1 MDTVSPRVS
10 NNSCGGEDMSC
21 APGAYTLPQSALI
34 AGQPLPPVVASLSRA
49 ELLRDLGTSS
59 HERRAALIVHLT
71 ALELDLPAEQACSI
85 AIASLLH
92 DIGKIAVPI
101 DLLQKSTPLT
111 PEEDALIKTHC
122 RRGHEILR
130 SNVDPILALASEIA
144 LHHHECCD
152 GSGYPDG
159 LSGDDIPLAVQVSS
173 ICDGY
178 DALRQ
183 DRPYRPGLSHENSMR
198 ILVEGDGR
206 TLPQHFAPRVMAAFC
221 RVSDKARVIIDTY
234 DVKDHIVGVMA

>member
-1 MDTVSPRVS
+1 MSRDTGTDAPQPR
-10 NNSCGGEDMSC
+10 
-21 APGAYTLPQSALI
+21 SALI
-34 AGQPLPPVVASLSRA
+34 GDGALPPAVASLGRA
-49 ELLRDLGTSS
+49 EMLRDLGTSS
-59 HERRAALIVHLT
+59 HARRSALIVHLT
-71 ALELDLPAEQACSI
+71 ARELGMPAEKARAV

-111 PEEDALIKTHC
+111 PEEHALIRTHC
-122 RRGHEILR
+122 RRGHDILR

-152 GSGYPDG
+152 GSGYPDR

-183 DRPYRPGLSHENSMR
+183 DRPYRRGLSHADAMR

-206 TLPQHFAPRVMAAFC
+206 TLPQHFSTRVLAAFC
-221 RVSDKARVIIDTY
+221 RVSDKARTIFDAF
-234 DVKDHIVGVMA
+234 DVKDHMLGVMA